1 MNTSSF
7 EKLASFCKSLR
18 DSELRTVALLGCPMK
33 IRKSRHFFQLEVT
46 IRGHVDTEMPPESR
60 ISCKMVFMCPKFY
73 PRSLP
78 EVHIRSKKNFPDY
91 LESVIY
97 SEYDRMTHLD
107 RGSQYIIPMVSSA
120 LYMIER
126 EEQKRSERVVG
137 ESKWGVDEVEFNLT
151 WDTFRWN

>member
-1 MNTSSF
+1 MNTASF

-18 DSELRTVALLGCPMK
+18 DSELRTLALLGCPMK

-46 IRGHVDTEMPPESR
+46 VRGHVNNELPQDSR

-78 EVHIRSKKNFPDY
+78 EVHIRSKKNFPNY

-97 SEYDRMTHLD
+97 SEYERVTHLY

-126 EEQKRSERVVG
+126 EERKFVHAVG
-137 ESKWGVDEVEFNLT
+137 SVGKYNITKLKSYNLT
-151 WDTFRWN
+151 MV